1 MGTNKLIAIIGVSFF
16 TLIGVSIITEKSE
29 HEKRMEL
36 IEEKQELVNLLNQQ
50 QIQKGIFET
59 EQMIREIDS
68 MLIVSEIK

>member
-1 MGTNKLIAIIGVSFF
+1 MNTNTLIAIIGVSLF

-29 HEKRMEL
+29 HKKRMEL

-68 MLIVSEIK
+68 MLIVSK